1 MPNDITVAIDGYS
14 GVGKSSTAKAV
25 AQQLGYT
32 YVDSGA
38 MYRAVTLHFLRND
51 VELTD
56 ATAVAQALANLQIG
70 FQPHPRGAG
79 YETLLNGEN
88 VEQEIRGM
96 RVSNHVSPVSALPV
110 VRKKMVA
117 VQQQLGEG
125 RRVVMDGRDIGTKV
139 FPQAELKVFMTADPT
154 VRAQRRQAELRE
166 KGQTVAVSD
175 IERNLLQ
182 RDELDSSREESPLVK
197 ANDAVTLDT
206 THLTFEAQVAQV
218 VDWARSIINS
228 SNE

>member
-38 MYRAVTLHFLRND
+38 MYRAVTLHFLRNG
-51 VELTD
+51 VELD
-56 ATAVAQALANLQIG
+56 NPAAVAQALADLRIG
-70 FQPHPRGAG
+70 FQPHPRGIG

-96 RVSNHVSPVSALPV
+96 RVSDHVSPVSALPV
-110 VRKKMVA
+110 VRHAMVEL
-117 VQQQLGEG
+117 QRQLGAG
-125 RRVVMDGRDIGTKV
+125 RRVVMDGRDIGTRV
-139 FPQAELKVFMTADPT
+139 FPQAELKVFMTADPA
-154 VRAQRRQAELRE
+154 VRARRRRAELLE

-182 RDELDSSREESPLVK
+182 RDELDSSRKESPLTK
-197 ANDAVTLDT
+197 ASDAVTLDT
-206 THLTFEAQVAQV
+206 THLTFEAQVEQV
-218 VDWARSIINS
+218 VAWARAIIRS
-228 SNE
+228 SN

>member
-1 MPNDITVAIDGYS
+1 MPKDITVAIDGYS

-38 MYRAVTLHFLRND
+38 MYRAVTLHFLRSN
-51 VELTD
+51 VALTD
-56 ATAVAQALANLQIG
+56 TAAVAQALAALQIG
-70 FQPHPRGAG
+70 FQPHPQGVG

-96 RVSNHVSPVSALPV
+96 EVSNHVSPVSALPV

-117 VQQQLGEG
+117 LQRQLGEG

-139 FPQAELKVFMTADPT
+139 FPQAELKVFMTADPA
-154 VRAQRRQAELRE
+154 VRARRRQAELQE
-166 KGQTVAVSD
+166 KGQTVAVSE
-175 IERNLLQ
+175 IERNLLR
-182 RDELDSSREESPLVK
+182 RDELDSSREESPLAK
-197 ANDAVTLDT
+197 ASDAVTLDT
-206 THLTFEAQVAQV
+206 THLTFDGQVQQV
-218 VDWARSIINS
+218 VDWARAIIHP

>member
-38 MYRAVTLHFLRND
+38 MYRAVTLHFLRNS
-51 VELTD
+51 VALTD
-56 ATAVAQALANLQIG
+56 ATAVAQALADLQIG
-70 FQPHPRGAG
+70 FQPHLRGVG

-96 RVSNHVSPVSALPV
+96 EVSNHVSPVSALPV

-117 VQQQLGEG
+117 LQRQLGEG

-154 VRAQRRQAELRE
+154 VRARRRQAELQE
-166 KGQTVAVSD
+166 KGQAVAVSD

-182 RDELDSSREESPLVK
+182 RDELDSSREESPLAK
-197 ANDAVTLDT
+197 ASDAVTLDT
-206 THLTFEAQVAQV
+206 THLTFDAQVQQV
-218 VDWARSIINS
+218 VDWARAIIHP

>member
-218 VDWARSIINS
+218 VGWARAIINS